1 MRVYLFL
8 SPLLTP
14 PSTLAAGRGTC
25 SPCHGPAQLPW
36 CFPAHLCRVCVRA
49 TYLHSER
56 MLRVAANS
64 PNKHQS
70 QACLNIA
77 PHGTPFIPTH
87 SLVIGVKITSPL
99 EMGPRRWCCPPG
111 CVLSQRS
118 PRLCE
123 HPGEERLP
131 QTQGMGLA
139 QDQRVVLR
147 IF

>member
-1 MRVYLFL
+1 MQQAQQVRVCLLL

-49 TYLHSER
+49 TYLHSEH

-87 SLVIGVKITSPL
+87 SLGVKITSPL

-111 CVLSQRS
+111 CVRVRDHRGCVSILGKSVC
-118 PRLCE
+118 PR
-123 HPGEERLP
+123 HRAPGWLR
-131 QTQGMGLA
+131 TRGL
-139 QDQRVVLR
+139 
-147 IF
+147 F